1 MSGTMSWLA
10 SGFTRRPSGAT
21 LCAMDT
27 VTLTRDELYSL
38 AWSKPMTAVA
48 EEFGVSS
55 VAFAKYCVKLG
66 IPRPTR
72 GYWQQ
77 LAAGLKPRPD
87 KLPKPGPRTPT
98 TITLTK
104 RPKAE
109 PKVRDRATPPDV
121 PIGDGLNRPHPVV
134 KQIREQM
141 HPLRPAEHGMSGIR
155 GDGHVVFKV
164 GKKTERRALL
174 LFDALFKALTARG
187 HQVELRRR
195 SEVER
200 RRYVLQVTIKQE
212 PVAFW
217 LIEHGDRSAHIPTA
231 KELADQAQS
240 SWRIPQKYDYTPSG
254 RLALEAT
261 WTHEEGLRRR
271 WADGPKQRL
280 EHLLGEIVVGLEA
293 IGTALAEQR
302 EQREEEHR
310 AEERRRDQEDRA
322 RRRAARRKA
331 LAEHLVQAATRWRE
345 AETVRAFLSAVS
357 MRVPERDRSRAFVG
371 WFAWATEYVE
381 LHDPLTDPESIA
393 QVLEAEP

>member
-1 MSGTMSWLA
+1 
-10 SGFTRRPSGAT
+10 
-21 LCAMDT
+21 MDT
-27 VTLTRDELYSL
+27 VTLTRHELYSL
-38 AWSKPMTAVA
+38 VWSKPMTAVA

-55 VAFAKYCVKLG
+55 VAFANYCVKLG

-87 KLPKPGPRTPT
+87 KLAKPGPRTPT

-104 RPKAE
+104 HEKSE
-109 PKVRDRATPPDV
+109 PKVRDRPKPPDV
-121 PIGDGLNRPHPVV
+121 PIGDGLSRPHPVV

-141 HPLRPAEHGMSGIR
+141 HPLRPAEHGMSGVR
-155 GDGHVVFKV
+155 GDGHAVFKV
-164 GKKTERRALL
+164 GKKTERRGLL
-174 LFDALFKALTARG
+174 LLDALFKALTARG
-187 HQVELRRR
+187 HQVELRSR

-200 RRYVLQVTIKQE
+200 HRYVLQVTIKQV
-212 PVAFW
+212 PVAFS
-217 LIEHGDRSAHIPTA
+217 LVEHADRSAHLPTA
-231 KELADQAQS
+231 KELEDEAKLGWS
-240 SWRIPQKYDYTPSG
+240 TWQKYDFTPSG

-261 WTHEEGLRRR
+261 WTREEGLRRR

-293 IGTALAEQR
+293 IGAALAEQR
-302 EQREEEHR
+302 EQREQEQR

-322 RRRAARRKA
+322 RLRAAKRKA
-331 LAEHLVQAATRWRE
+331 LAEHLVLAATRWRE

-357 MRVPERDRSRAFVG
+357 TRVPERDRSPSFASWFV
-371 WFAWATEYVE
+371 WASEYAE
-381 LHDPLTDPESIA
+381 LHDPLADPEGIA